1 MASLSLGLLWFG
13 HQDAWC
19 GHHRNCP
26 RYSRQ
31 HPCPTPPRSS
41 HRMAGGSNGH
51 ICLDILYSGR
61 NGGWSP
67 ALTMSKVRVGVV
79 RNRGVAAAVGWAWV
93 FE

>member
-1 MASLSLGLLWFG
+1 
-13 HQDAWC
+13 
-19 GHHRNCP
+19 
-26 RYSRQ
+26 
-31 HPCPTPPRSS
+31 
-41 HRMAGGSNGH
+41 MAGGSNGH